1 MGMASSSSR
10 RRETFVD
17 NLITII
23 QLRQMRLPPDIIQYI
38 INYADLLNIV
48 VARRLSHRGE
58 TNEDRCVM
66 TCCFKVPRNMRRF
79 FMPSKVI
86 VGVESKDQGWTSHET
101 PGLRESHTWTE
112 LGVGFVGTGDNDGPE
127 PGGPRQVSRGREFCS
142 RNITAGTE
150 YEIQTKVFNDD
161 SVSMDALRGLWSE
174 YVESIGSIDRLELQ
188 LWSRSRYPGWV
199 NFIKRAQ
206 MEIHFDVVDF
216 LSLSELYT
224 SWHKSG
230 ELSLESRN

>member
-1 MGMASSSSR
+1 MGMASSSSSSR
-10 RRETFVD
+10 HETFVD
-17 NLITII
+17 NLIAII
-23 QLRQMRLPPDIIQYI
+23 QCRQIRLPPDIIQYI
-38 INYADLLNIV
+38 INYADLLNVV

-58 TNEDRCVM
+58 TNEDRCAM
-66 TCCFKVPRNMRRF
+66 TCCLKVPRNMRRF

-86 VGVESKDQGWTSHET
+86 VRVESKDQGWTSHQT

-112 LGVGFVGTGDNDGPE
+112 LGVGFVGMGGNDGPE
-127 PGGPRQVSRGREFCS
+127 PGGPLYVSRGREFCS
-142 RNITAGTE
+142 RNITAGSE

-161 SVSMDALRGLWSE
+161 SVSLDALRSLWGE
-174 YVESIGSIDRLELQ
+174 YVESIGSIEYLELQ

-216 LSLSELYT
+216 LTLSELYT
-224 SWHKSG
+224 SRYKSG
-230 ELSLESRN
+230 ELVRV